1 MVISIELVVI
11 LGLQT
16 FIKHFCIWLLNFFFE
31 ISKSKVP
38 IKISKYE
45 VTEVFFLTIYTSK
58 VTITSV
64 QIPFFGSHDYFR
76 LCTVLFAVSNSI
88 STDD

>member
-16 FIKHFCIWLLNFFFE
+16 FIKHFCIRLLNFFE

-45 VTEVFFLTIYTSK
+45 VTEVFF
-58 VTITSV
+58 
-64 QIPFFGSHDYFR
+64 
-76 LCTVLFAVSNSI
+76 
-88 STDD
+88 